1 MATAAELE
9 RALPEEG
16 IRIRDLSMDDLAK
29 VVRIDEGHTGIPK
42 PTYWAGVFDSF
53 VATAQ
58 RPVRVGLG
66 AESNGRLVGYLLG
79 EVRAFEFGSEPCGWI
94 FAVGVD
100 PDHLRGS
107 VGTRLLQQARVRFH
121 RLGVRRV
128 RTMVERTDIPLMSF
142 FRSNGFVG
150 GSFYQL
156 EMDLEEES

>member
-1 MATAAELE
+1 MGTAAQLE
-9 RALPEEG
+9 RPPAEEEL
-16 IRIRDLSMDDLAK
+16 RIRTLSMDDLSD

-66 AESNGRLVGYLLG
+66 AELDGRLIGYLLG
-79 EVRAFEFGSEPCGWI
+79 EVRAFEFGSEPCGWV

-100 PDHLRGS
+100 PEYLRGS
-107 VGTRLLQQARVRFH
+107 VGTRLLRQAGVRFH
-121 RLGVRRV
+121 SLGVRRL
-128 RTMVERTDIPLMSF
+128 RTMVERSDIPLMSF
-142 FRSNGFVG
+142 FRSSGFVG

-156 EMDLEEES
+156 EMDLGGES